1 MKLVEIRR
9 DSFHDELENCMF
21 CDEPLDDPGLGFLE
35 HVEENPTCQSRYEDW
50 KVNLDDDW
58 RGG

>member
-1 MKLVEIRR
+1 MKIVEIRR

-21 CDEPLDDPGLGFLE
+21 CDEELDDPGLGFLE
-35 HVEENPTCQSRYEDW
+35 HVEDNPLCRTQYENW